1 MRTDFK
7 IALERKMTEFTGTL
21 RERVVIEQRTGNR
34 DMLAGATGNYAYAG
48 EAWAALIPLVPA
60 DLTQADTLSF
70 SPRWRVTMRKRES
83 IGPGTRLTWRR
94 KFLAVRGVVNDP
106 REPAQIVLTC
116 EEVR

>member
-1 MRTDFK
+1 
-7 IALERKMTEFTGTL
+7 MTEFTGTL
-21 RERVVIEQRTGNR
+21 RERVIIEQRLGNR
-34 DMLAGATGNYAYAG
+34 DAHGGATGKYAYAG

-60 DLTQADTLSF
+60 DLTQADALSF

-94 KFLAVRGVVNDP
+94 KFLAVRGIGFDP
-106 REPAQIVLTC
+106 TEPAQLVLTC